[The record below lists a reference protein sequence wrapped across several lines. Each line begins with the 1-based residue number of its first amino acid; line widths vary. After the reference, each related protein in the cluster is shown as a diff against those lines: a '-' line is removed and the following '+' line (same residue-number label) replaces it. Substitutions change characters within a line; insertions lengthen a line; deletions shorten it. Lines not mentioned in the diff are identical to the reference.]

1 MHFANGERKRMRE
14 LMQRVTLVGLLLL
27 AGCNSTDAL
36 TPQVDVGGGTMR
48 SPPVTQRDL
57 DQMSAENAPVGNT
70 QATVMT
76 VSPAGSGQAGGP
88 GTLEAQ
94 ADALSRSQQNPVAS
108 GAGGTVIDPGGQQS
122 LAAQQPQDQNS
133 QRQSQPST
141 QQTETAALAPAA
153 GGDSIRFLPIIGAPV
168 EAVTPLSRQLGA
180 QARASGLTIKSSSDN
195 SSRYILKGYFSAMQD
210 GGKTNVVY
218 VWDVLDSSGARL
230 HRIQGQDSVNATAKD
245 PWAAVPAATMEAIAQ
260 RTIQEYVSWK
270 SQSGG

>member
-57 DQMSAENAPVGNT
+57 DQMSAENPPVGNT
-70 QATVMT
+70 QATAMT
-76 VSPAGSGQAGGP
+76 GSPAGSGQAGGS

-94 ADALSRSQQNPVAS
+94 AEALSRSQQNPVAS